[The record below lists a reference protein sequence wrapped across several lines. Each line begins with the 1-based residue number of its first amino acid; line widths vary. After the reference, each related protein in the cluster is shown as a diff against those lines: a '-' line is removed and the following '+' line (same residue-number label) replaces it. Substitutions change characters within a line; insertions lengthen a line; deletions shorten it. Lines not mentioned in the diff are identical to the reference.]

1 MSPIVILNPPLFS
14 LLQFWLASELLP
26 LTALEPPH
34 VSADAVCCFGFFL
47 QVACSAFHDDGTGPG
62 HRMSIWNSLSLKL
75 TDQLLHI
82 DLCVVPG

>member
-47 QVACSAFHDDGTGPG
+47 QVACSTFHDDGTGP
-62 HRMSIWNSLSLKL
+62 W
-75 TDQLLHI
+75 TPDQDTGCQYGIHYH
-82 DLCVVPG
+82 